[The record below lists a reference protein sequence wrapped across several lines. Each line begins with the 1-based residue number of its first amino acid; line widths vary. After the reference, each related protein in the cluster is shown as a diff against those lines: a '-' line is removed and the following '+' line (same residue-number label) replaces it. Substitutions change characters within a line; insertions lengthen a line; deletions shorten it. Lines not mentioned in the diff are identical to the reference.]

1 MFIRLFIVQ
10 IILYFKA
17 KFFFKVNFINYTK
30 VLIVTKINKKFKSK
44 ETYCIDSQ
52 RNSNFRNN

>member
-44 ETYCIDSQ
+44 ETYCIDS
-52 RNSNFRNN
+52 